1 MHGIL
6 RVRFPALHDD
16 YEHYKDRI
24 METITE
30 NLSVDTRVANEL
42 IIRSAENQWPVHIQ
56 LGIPFK
62 TENGN
67 RMSEM
72 TVEYIDDFPF
82 GQKLD
87 EVINDVFEL
96 KEEE

>member
-1 MHGIL
+1 
-6 RVRFPALHDD
+6 
-16 YEHYKDRI
+16 
-24 METITE
+24 
-30 NLSVDTRVANEL
+30 
-42 IIRSAENQWPVHIQ
+42 
-56 LGIPFK
+56 
-62 TENGN
+62 
-67 RMSEM
+67 M